1 MRAIWF
7 VSQIALFGLIASRM
21 IAIPDYFRYYVSGL
35 SVMTLYSAAIFIGF
49 DIYEEAEHGVFEYLL
64 SLPVSRRQ
72 LVLGRSIG
80 GGLRSFIYVGPLI
93 AISLYVIGAI
103 NPLSFLVSLFAL
115 FLFSFGV
122 SGMSITIAVMI
133 KSSDRFDI
141 FMGVLDALIVRLST
155 AMYPLAIVQ
164 AANPV
169 YGGLASFNPVTY
181 AADLF
186 RWGTGIESPFF
197 TLQNPLMPLLGII
210 AFFSFFTFVGVIIY
224 DKSIEGGGWQ

>member
-64 SLPVSRRQ
+64 SLPVSRRR

-80 GGLRSFIYVGPLI
+80 GGLRSFMYVGPLI

-122 SGMSITIAVMI
+122 SGMSITLAVII

-169 YGGLASFNPVTY
+169 YGGIASFNPITY

-186 RWGTGIESPFF
+186 RWGTGIESKYFS
-197 TLQNPLMPLLGII
+197 LQNPLMPLLGII